1 MICAKDNLAPG
12 ILGWELAVPLPG
24 RALFGLSN
32 YNHTSAQTG
41 FTPGW
46 CTMHVVQYQHNE
58 FGVGAQYDFDVVI
71 FDGAK
76 KQIGW
81 CRSNPRTPKPIHW

>member
-1 MICAKDNLAPG
+1 MICTTNSRGQG
-12 ILGWELAVPLPG
+12 ILSWKLAVHLPG

-32 YNHTSAQTG
+32 YNQTSAQTG

-46 CTMHVVQYQHNE
+46 CTMHVVQYQRNE

-71 FDGAK
+71 FEGAK
-76 KQIGW
+76 KHIGAYYHTYVNLSL
-81 CRSNPRTPKPIHW
+81 RP